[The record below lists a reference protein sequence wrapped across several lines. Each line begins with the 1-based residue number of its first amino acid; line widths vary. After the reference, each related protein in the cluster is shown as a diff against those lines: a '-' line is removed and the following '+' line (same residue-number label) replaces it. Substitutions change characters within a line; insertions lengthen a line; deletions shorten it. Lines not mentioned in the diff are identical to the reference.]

1 MRIAVV
7 IPTLDEA
14 DEIAGAIQSACG
26 PDIEI
31 WVVDG
36 GSRDGTVDVARS
48 LGVHV
53 ISSAPG
59 RAVQLQAGFERTCV
73 EAVVFLHADTR
84 LPPGYDREITAA
96 LSDSDTVGGAFRF
109 GFDRVDGLGL
119 RIVEAGARLRSL
131 LGWPYGDQALFARRS
146 VLASLGGVPQVSL
159 MEDLD
164 LVRLLRRRGRF
175 VGLDRTV
182 QTSARRYRERGI
194 ARTVLRNA
202 VAVTGWCFGADR
214 ERIQSW
220 VAR

>member
-14 DEIAGAIQSACG
+14 DEIAGAIQSASG

-31 WVVDG
+31 RVVDG
-36 GSRDGTVDVARS
+36 GSRDGTVDVART

-59 RAVQLQAGFERTCV
+59 RARQLQAGFECTRAA
-73 EAVVFLHADTR
+73 AVVFLHADTR
-84 LPPGYDREITAA
+84 LPEGYDREISAA
-96 LSDSDTVGGAFRF
+96 LSDPDTVGGAFRF

-119 RIVEAGARLRSL
+119 KLVEAGARLRSL
-131 LGWPYGDQALFARRS
+131 LGWPYGDQALFVRRS
-146 VLASLGGVPQVSL
+146 VLASLGGIPQVSL

-164 LVRLLRRRGRF
+164 LVRLLRRQGRF
-175 VGLDRTV
+175 VALAHSV
-182 QTSARRYRERGI
+182 ETSARRYRDRGVV
-194 ARTVLRNA
+194 RTVLRNA
-202 VAVTGWCFGADR
+202 IAVTGWCLGADR
-214 ERIQSW
+214 DRIQNW